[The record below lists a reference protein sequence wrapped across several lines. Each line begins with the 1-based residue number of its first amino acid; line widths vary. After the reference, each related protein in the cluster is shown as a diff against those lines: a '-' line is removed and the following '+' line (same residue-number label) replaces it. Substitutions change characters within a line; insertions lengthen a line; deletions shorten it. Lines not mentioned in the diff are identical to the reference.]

1 MLRCSQADGLPCLSD
16 ASPTAPW
23 PSSNNRSRQRGRRGL
38 AYSWTS
44 RGLLWAVLALPA
56 LWLLARWVGGASTY
70 GEVVSRSG
78 VWSTLLL
85 VPATLVTPLGFLF
98 PQARWLAWL
107 LRHRHDLGAACV
119 AYASAHATA
128 YAIGKG
134 SLSLVLREARQ
145 PWLLA
150 GWAALL
156 FFVAYAAARRSA
168 ARGGPQ
174 RSWTRRHRI
183 IYAGGIL
190 VMLHWAFSAFDPLT
204 VQVQTALRAYGYYG
218 GPIDGIIGPQ
228 SREALTRLQ
237 RDHGLAVTGG
247 ITQEVLDVVGI
258 VPN

>member
-1 MLRCSQADGLPCLSD
+1 M
-16 ASPTAPW
+16 
-23 PSSNNRSRQRGRRGL
+23 
-38 AYSWTS
+38 
-44 RGLLWAVLALPA
+44 
-56 LWLLARWVGGASTY
+56 GGASTY

-78 VWSTLLL
+78 FWSALLL

-98 PQARWLAWL
+98 PQARWLAWV
-107 LRHRHDLGAACV
+107 LRHRHDLGVACV

-134 SLSLVLREARQ
+134 SLSLALREAQQ

-156 FFVAYAAARRSA
+156 VFVAFAAVRRHA
-168 ARGGPQ
+168 AGRGP
-174 RSWTRRHRI
+174 RPSWTRRHRI
-183 IYAGGIL
+183 IHAGGVL

-204 VQVQTALRAYGYYG
+204 IQVQTALRAYGYYG

-228 SREALTRLQ
+228 SREALTWLQ
-237 RDHGLAVTGG
+237 RDYGLTVTGG